1 MNGLHIGRESD
12 FIEQAKKKS
21 TEIRLLAKGNGI
33 EVMKQYIAP
42 NSHITLACE
51 PDWNGFEF
59 YFILDGVLV
68 FRDERGRTTRLSSG
82 DFITVTHLM
91 KDVYFRTETGVTL
104 LYMSSQ
110 PVFQVLSDEIQGLV
124 ALAKEVERKDSHTQE
139 HCERIQ
145 SLSKLVG
152 ERMKLSPD
160 RLELLIYAAL
170 LHDIGKM
177 GIPSQ
182 ILKKTGPLTPEE
194 WEEIRKHPSAG
205 RAIIEKTFLKNAGP
219 IIEQHH
225 ERYDGTGYPLGLKGD
240 EILIEARIISVV
252 DAFDAMSSERPYR
265 KAMTNDEIIAELRR
279 CSGTQFDPK
288 VVEALIDVIS
298 AYPPDV
304 SFGEYKRFSEAPQ
317 RAGS

>member
-1 MNGLHIGRESD
+1 
-12 FIEQAKKKS
+12 
-21 TEIRLLAKGNGI
+21 
-33 EVMKQYIAP
+33 
-42 NSHITLACE
+42 
-51 PDWNGFEF
+51 
-59 YFILDGVLV
+59 
-68 FRDERGRTTRLSSG
+68 
-82 DFITVTHLM
+82 
-91 KDVYFRTETGVTL
+91 
-104 LYMSSQ
+104 
-110 PVFQVLSDEIQGLV
+110 
-124 ALAKEVERKDSHTQE
+124 
-139 HCERIQ
+139 
-145 SLSKLVG
+145 
-152 ERMKLSPD
+152 MKLSPD